1 MKGGSISNDTT
12 KRFEVASDRQHS
24 IQGESSSMN
33 QGSCPLYFGVKSYL
47 HHFYGS
53 IDEKLIRDNVSKN

>member
-1 MKGGSISNDTT
+1 MKGGSISNDTA
-12 KRFEVASDRQHS
+12 KHYEVVPDKQHS
-24 IQGESSSMN
+24 TQDKSSSMN